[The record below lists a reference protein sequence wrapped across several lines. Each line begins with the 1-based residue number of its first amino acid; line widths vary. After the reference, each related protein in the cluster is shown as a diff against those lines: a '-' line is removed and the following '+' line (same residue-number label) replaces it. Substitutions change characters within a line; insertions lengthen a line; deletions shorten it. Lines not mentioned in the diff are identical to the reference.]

1 MTGKQS
7 FGFYFTVD
15 LSVTIVVI
23 ACVVS
28 MILSTINESRKV
40 VETTAATAE
49 VMGIYRA
56 PLSTYYALHGAWPK
70 DNEELQEM
78 FPGPA
83 WKPVFSMA
91 GNVRILDGAITFDM
105 LRRLS
110 GKSITLHPAVPAQDP
125 LGPVKWV
132 AGPKSLSRDWAM
144 AGVDHTTVDDD
155 HIFRILKQ

>member
-15 LSVTIVVI
+15 LSVTIAVI

-28 MILSTINESRKV
+28 LFVSTINESRKK
-40 VETTAATAE
+40 VEVASATAE
-49 VMGIYRA
+49 IMGIYRT
-56 PLSTYYALHGAWPK
+56 PMSIYYALHGAWPK
-70 DNEELQEM
+70 DNEELQDM
-78 FPGPA
+78 FPEQA
-83 WKPVFSMA
+83 RKLILSMSE
-91 GNVRILDGAITFDM
+91 NIRIADGAITIDM
-105 LRRLS
+105 RRRLV

-144 AGVDHTTVDDD
+144 AGADHTTVDGDY
-155 HIFRILKQ
+155 ISRILKR